1 MSMDT
6 ALRDYLTEEL
16 ALVESRK
23 DDMDKKVKQV
33 IARMNLELGKME
45 GISLSLQV
53 RVNELR
59 EALGLK
65 VVEDENE
72 SETTGG

>member
-16 ALVESRK
+16 ALVEARK
-23 DDMDKKVKQV
+23 EEMDKKVKQV

-53 RVNELR
+53 RVNELQ

-65 VVEDENE
+65 VTEDENE
-72 SETTGG
+72 SEATGE